1 MATTLNND
9 FVLFSTGQTI
19 GASSSATMK
28 NRLINSGMAIAQRGT
43 SFTSPASGSYTLDRW
58 FVTWTGAAP
67 ATVAQVAGPAG
78 FRNALQITGA
88 TGNTATAL
96 AQRIESYNCSD
107 LSGQTVTIQANMSAS
122 TPITVGWNLSYAST
136 TDNFGTV
143 TSIASGTWSVT
154 TTSTVFSAT
163 ITGLPAGVVNG
174 LQLTISPNNNT
185 AFTSGT
191 FTITGTQLEVGTVA
205 SSFDYRDYGRE
216 LIMCQRYYQ
225 VYYATSWG
233 FPVFTT
239 YVPNGDTRG
248 GFTFPVTMR
257 TSPGVSFNTNSWV
270 VIGSGD
276 LAGVVNATLTIAVP
290 GTSADGFAIVVN
302 NPSALSSASNSVV
315 TWGTNSGPT
324 YYASA
329 EL

>member
-1 MATTLNND
+1 MSTYGTLAID
-9 FVLFSTGQTI
+9 QLTSSTGQSLSP
-19 GASSSATMK
+19 ASSSATMK
-28 NRLINSGMAIAQRGT
+28 NRLINGGMVIAQRGT

-58 FVTWTGAAP
+58 FVTWTGVAP

-78 FRNALQITGA
+78 FGNALQITGA

-107 LSGQTVTIQANMSAS
+107 LSGQAVTIQANMSAS
-122 TPITVGWNLSYAST
+122 TPITVGWTLSYASA

-216 LIMCQRYYQ
+216 LILCQRYLPAFSSLICLGYGTGAGNGFFN
-225 VYYATSWG
+225 VP
-233 FPVFTT
+233 FPVLVRTAPTGIVYTSGLSVYGGGGLVSTT
-239 YVPNGDTRG
+239 GI
-248 GFTFPVTMR
+248 
-257 TSPGVSFNTNSWV
+257 SFNDATN
-270 VIGSGD
+270 
-276 LAGVVNATLTIAVP
+276 LAGFLIVAGSFSSGQAY
-290 GTSADGFAIVVN
+290 AI
-302 NPSALSSASNSVV
+302 LSGNILF
-315 TWGTNSGPT
+315 TGC
-324 YYASA
+324 

>member
-1 MATTLNND
+1 MTFGNLSVDN
-9 FVLFSTGQTI
+9 LISSTGQSLSP
-19 GASSSATMK
+19 ASSSATMK

-43 SFTSPASGSYTLDRW
+43 SFTSPASGYYTLDRW

-122 TPITVGWNLSYAST
+122 TPITVGWNLSYASA

-163 ITGLPAGVVNG
+163 ITGLPAGAVNG

-205 SSFDYRDYGRE
+205 SSFDYRVYSHE
-216 LIMCQRYYQ
+216 LAMCQRYYQ
-225 VYYATSWG
+225 EINGNGGYSFMGNAGSTSSTNARAG
-233 FPVFTT
+233 LSFLVQMRTNPSFSYSSPST
-239 YVPNGDTRG
+239 
-248 GFTFPVTMR
+248 FTFANPMGNLTVSAISLGQSNLYGAWLSVT
-257 TSPGVSFNTNSWV
+257 TSSTTAGYAGLLVDNGSNTAY
-270 VIGSGD
+270 
-276 LAGVVNATLTIAVP
+276 LA
-290 GTSADGFAIVVN
+290 F
-302 NPSALSSASNSVV
+302 SS
-315 TWGTNSGPT
+315 
-324 YYASA
+324 